1 MNYILFDLAI
11 LAVLALFLWRGYAK
25 GFILTLCGFLA
36 IFMALIGASILSNA
50 LAEPVAKTME
60 PVIAHRIQDALA
72 QAIEETD
79 FISVDGSIVQTPEE
93 LPLHEVIQQLTES
106 KLYQN
111 FAASFQAAV
120 DSGAAEIT
128 TNAARS
134 IAHFAAVQIARTVI
148 FAVSFFAIL
157 IAWFFLSH
165 ALDLVAKLPVL
176 NSVNQLAGGA
186 VGLAKGVLLLFIAAW
201 LFKDSFVPP
210 EAVEQTYLLKFF
222 CTVNPLSLFQ

>member
-11 LAVLALFLWRGYAK
+11 LAVLAIFLWRGYAK

-36 IFMALIGASILSNA
+36 IFVALIGASILSNA

>member
-36 IFMALIGASILSNA
+36 IFVALIGASILSNA

-210 EAVEQTYLLKFF
+210 EAAEQTYLLKFF

>member
-36 IFMALIGASILSNA
+36 IFVALIGASILSNA

-148 FAVSFFAIL
+148 FSVSFFAIL

>member
-11 LAVLALFLWRGYAK
+11 LAVLAIFLWRGYAK

-36 IFMALIGASILSNA
+36 IFVALIGASILSNA

-134 IAHFAAVQIARTVI
+134 IAHFVAVQIARTVI

>member
-36 IFMALIGASILSNA
+36 IFVALIGASILSNA

-186 VGLAKGVLLLFIAAW
+186 VGLAIGVLLLFIAAW

>member
-36 IFMALIGASILSNA
+36 IFVALIGASILSNA

-157 IAWFFLSH
+157 IAWFFLSQD
-165 ALDLVAKLPVL
+165 LDFVAKLPVL
-176 NSVNQLAGGA
+176 KSVKKLARGA

>member
-36 IFMALIGASILSNA
+36 IFVALIGASILSNA

-148 FAVSFFAIL
+148 FAVSF
-157 IAWFFLSH
+157 
-165 ALDLVAKLPVL
+165 LDRK
-176 NSVNQLAGGA
+176 SV
-186 VGLAKGVLLLFIAAW
+186 V
-201 LFKDSFVPP
+201 
-210 EAVEQTYLLKFF
+210 
-222 CTVNPLSLFQ
+222 

>member
-36 IFMALIGASILSNA
+36 IFVALIGASILSNA

-148 FAVSFFAIL
+148 FAVSFAIL

>member
-36 IFMALIGASILSNA
+36 IFVALIGASILSNA

-148 FAVSFFAIL
+148 FAVSFFALL

>member
-11 LAVLALFLWRGYAK
+11 LAVLAIFLWRGYAK

-36 IFMALIGASILSNA
+36 IFVALIGASILSNA

-79 FISVDGSIVQTPEE
+79 FISVDGNIVQTPEE